1 MSSTFIAGFDGSDG
15 AREAVRFAT
24 HLARALEAEVV
35 AVTGYA
41 VPPHIFGKGASDG
54 ADAALADDARAEA
67 DRTLS
72 ELHEDGVAARV
83 TQAGTPAQALIEKA
97 QDDDADLIVI
107 GTHHPAGPERLKLSS
122 TAGRVVHGAPCPVAI
137 VPSAPRDGH
146 VRTIAVAYDGREP
159 AETALEYGAALARAL
174 SARLVL
180 MAVVEQFP
188 GGRWERS
195 EDDGL
200 YHDVLAAR
208 ADAGAAALPPELEV
222 EVQILTGVPGEAI
235 VDACKDGIDV
245 LVTGSRAYGPVRA
258 TLVGGVSHY
267 LAAHAPCPVIV
278 VPRQVAAMPA
288 PRAQSSVG
296 DGA

>member
-1 MSSTFIAGFDGSDG
+1 MSSRFIAGFDGSDG

-24 HLARALEAEVV
+24 RLARALEAEVV
-35 AVTGYA
+35 AVTGYE
-41 VPPHIFGKGASDG
+41 VPPHVFGKGASDG
-54 ADAALADDARAEA
+54 VDSALADDARAEA

-83 TQAGTPAQALIEKA
+83 PRAGAPAQALIETA
-97 QDDDADLIVI
+97 QDDEADLIVV
-107 GTHHPAGPERLKLSS
+107 GAHHAGGPERLKLGS

-137 VPSAPRDGH
+137 VPGAPRDGQM
-146 VRTIAVAYDGREP
+146 RTIAVAYDGREP
-159 AETALEYGAALARAL
+159 ADTALQYGAALARAL

-200 YHDVLAAR
+200 YHDALAAR
-208 ADAGAAALPPELEV
+208 ADAAADALPPELEV

-245 LVTGSRAYGPVRA
+245 LATGSRAYGPVRDA
-258 TLVGGVSHY
+258 LVGSVSHY

-288 PRAQSSVG
+288 PRARSSVG